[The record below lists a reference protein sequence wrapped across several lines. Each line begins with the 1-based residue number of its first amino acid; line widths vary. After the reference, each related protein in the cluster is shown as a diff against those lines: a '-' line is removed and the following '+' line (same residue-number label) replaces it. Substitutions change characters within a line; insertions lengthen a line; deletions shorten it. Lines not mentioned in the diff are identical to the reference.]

1 MPLGTECVRLLAIL
15 DDDEDRL
22 AEMRRLVSAAMP
34 DIVVR
39 HFDNAPDLLAALPA
53 LLSDCA
59 LLSLDHDLGPTR
71 ERDGERFDPGIGRA
85 ISKALAA
92 HPATCPVIVH
102 TSNAPAGDGMVNDL
116 AFAQWHV
123 LRVVPHSDLGWIR
136 EDWLPAVTKVLD
148 GWK

>member
-1 MPLGTECVRLLAIL
+1 MRAEPQGGLLVIL
-15 DDDEDRL
+15 DDDEDRI
-22 AEMRRLVSAAMP
+22 AEMRRLLSAAMP
-34 DIVVR
+34 DVVVR

-53 LLSDCA
+53 LLPDCA

-85 ISKALAA
+85 ISEALAA

-116 AFAQWHV
+116 AFAQWLV
-123 LRVVPHSDLGWIR
+123 TRVFPYSDREWIR
-136 EDWLPAVTKVLD
+136 AEWLPAVTGLLGAK
-148 GWK
+148 G